1 MTEYFDLAVSQVNSA
16 EMAFC
21 RFITA
26 NDVNLTSH
34 QCGFYVPKEAQELLF
49 EEPGVK
55 GSNKDKMVKIR
66 WQDDFETDSRFI
78 YYGKGSRNEYR
89 ITRFGHGFPF
99 LTEEYVGSLLVIC
112 KMGDT
117 DYSGII
123 LEHDEDIDEFFS
135 LYNLP
140 TDKTNHLI
148 NKNVLATPDERLDS
162 LFRQVVDMSENFP
175 DTVMMSKL
183 ARDLFNGNYA
193 ISDADVNKEPDKI
206 LLRWIDTEY
215 KLFHYFEERFYQ
227 PIYSSPF
234 KDCQSLIDFS
244 NEILNR
250 RKSRAGKS
258 LEHHLSK
265 IFTTARLQFDEQK
278 VTEGNKKPD
287 FIFPGI
293 NEYHDFLFPADDLV
307 FLGAKTTCKDRWR
320 QVLTEADRIDTKYLF
335 TLQQGVSTAQLR
347 EMKQSNLILVVPAVN
362 KSCFDPAFKE
372 DLFSLDEFIN
382 MVKVKQHIV

>member
-1 MTEYFDLAVSQVNSA
+1 MTQYFDLAVSQVKSA

-34 QCGFYVPKEAQELLF
+34 QCGFYVPKEAQKLLF
-49 EEPGVK
+49 EKPGIR
-55 GSNKDKMVKIR
+55 GSNKDKFVKIR
-66 WQDDFETDSRFI
+66 WQDDFETSSRFI
-78 YYGKGSRNEYR
+78 YYGTGTRNEYR

-99 LTEEYVGSLLVIC
+99 LTEEYVGSLLIIC

-117 DYSGII
+117 EYSGIV

-135 LYNLP
+135 IYNLP

-162 LFRQVVDMSENFP
+162 LFRQVVDMSKDFP
-175 DTVMMSKL
+175 DTVTMSKL
-183 ARDLFNGNYA
+183 ARDLFNDNYV
-193 ISDADVNKEPDKI
+193 ISDADINQEPDKL

-215 KLFHYFEERFYQ
+215 KLFHYFEERFYK

-265 IFTTARLQFDEQK
+265 IFTTVHLRFDEQK
-278 VTEGNKKPD
+278 VTEGKKKPD

-293 NEYHDFLFPADDLV
+293 TEYHDFLFPADDLV

-320 QVLTEADRIDTKYLF
+320 QVLTEADRIETKYLF
-335 TLQQGVSTAQLR
+335 TLQQGVSSAQLR
-347 EMKQSNLILVVPAVN
+347 EMKQSNLILVVPAAN
-362 KSCFDPAFKE
+362 KTCFDPAFKR
-372 DLFSLDEFIN
+372 DLLSLGEFIN